1 VIIDLERFI
10 TEERPRWNELER
22 LLDQLANDAAYR
34 VNVAAARRFHYL
46 YQRTSSDLVKL
57 GTYGA
62 EPELVHYLESLVA
75 RAYGEIHETRARPHR
90 LAIWHWFRNVL
101 PQTFRRHAG
110 AFYLSL
116 GITLLGSFIGSVFV
130 LNPEGKRTL
139 LPYAHLQ
146 IDPAERIEAEREMY
160 ERAGEE
166 GWDPLAGAKAQ
177 GTAFYIINNTR
188 VSFITMAL
196 GMTWGI
202 GTIAVLFGNG
212 VLMGAVCMDY
222 VRAGEG
228 VFLTGWL
235 LPHGATEIPAIL
247 IAGQAGFLLAQALI
261 GWGTRAPLRER
272 LRATG
277 PDVVTLIGCVTLLL
291 VWAGFVEAYLSQYH
305 FVVPFWL
312 KIAFGMAELVLLF
325 MYLFLSGRANER
337 GKDDTADSDGPGAP
351 GAS

>member
-1 VIIDLERFI
+1 MIIDLERFI

-22 LLDQLANDAAYR
+22 LLDQLANNAAYQFH
-34 VNVAAARRFHYL
+34 VATARRFHYL

-75 RAYGEIHETRARPHR
+75 RAYGEIHETRKRPHR
-90 LAIWHWFRNVL
+90 LAVWHWFRNVL
-101 PQTFRRHAG
+101 PHTFRRHVG

-116 GITLLGSFIGSVFV
+116 GITLAGCFIGSVFV
-130 LNPEGKRTL
+130 LNPEAKRTI

-146 IDPAERIEAEREMY
+146 IDPAERIAQEREVY
-160 ERAGEE
+160 EQAGEE
-166 GWDPLAGAKAQ
+166 GLDPLAGAKAR

-188 VSFITMAL
+188 VSFVTMAL
-196 GMTWGI
+196 GMTWGV
-202 GTIAVLFGNG
+202 GTLAVLFGNG
-212 VLMGAVCMDY
+212 VLLGAVCMDY
-222 VRAGEG
+222 LHAGEG

-261 GWGTRAPLRER
+261 GWGTRDPLRER
-272 LRATG
+272 MRAIG
-277 PDVVTLIGCVTLLL
+277 PEVVTLIGGVTILL

-312 KIAFGMAELVLLF
+312 KIAFGVVELVLLF
-325 MYLFLSGRANER
+325 LYLFLSGRAHEFQQEE
-337 GKDDTADSDGPGAP
+337 AP
-351 GAS
+351 GIEKREASGSP

>member
-1 VIIDLERFI
+1 MIIDLERFI

-34 VNVAAARRFHYL
+34 FNVATARRFHYL

-62 EPELVHYLESLVA
+62 EPELLHYLESLVA
-75 RAYGEIHETRARPHR
+75 RAYGEIHETRKRPHR
-90 LAIWHWFRNVL
+90 VAVWHWFRNVL

-116 GITLLGSFIGSVFV
+116 GVTLVGCFIGSVFV

-146 IDPAERIEAEREMY
+146 IDPAERIESEREMY

-166 GWDPLAGAKAQ
+166 GFDPLAGAKAR
-177 GTAFYIINNTR
+177 GTAFYIMNNTR
-188 VSFITMAL
+188 VSFMTMAL
-196 GMTWGI
+196 GMTWGV
-202 GTIAVLFGNG
+202 GTLAVLFGNG
-212 VLMGAVCMDY
+212 VLLGAVCMDY
-222 VRAGEG
+222 IRAGEG

-261 GWGTRAPLRER
+261 GWGTRDPLRER
-272 LRATG
+272 MRAIG
-277 PDVVTLIGCVTLLL
+277 PDVVTLIAGVTLLL

-312 KIAFGMAELVLLF
+312 KIAFGVAELVLLF
-325 MYLFLSGRANER
+325 LYLSLSGRANAAQEENVINAEQR
-337 GKDDTADSDGPGAP
+337 ETAGVP
-351 GAS
+351 